1 MNLTLKAIL
10 ARFNGDVPKAVAY
23 CNNIA
28 DTAASADVRL
38 EYNLLGQIIWRDA
51 VNAEKATAAHA

>member
-1 MNLTLKAIL
+1 MNLTIKAIL

-23 CNNIA
+23 CNHIA
-28 DTAASADVRL
+28 DTATNANVRL

-51 VNAEKATAAHA
+51 VIAEKRMAAHA